1 MRGVPGS
8 ILGSGV
14 DFSEPLLQW
23 RPTWGLPGMLKHL
36 EITPQVN
43 LYTQWKFEDEFQ
55 FGGGVCNPAMV
66 ELVPRLYYLAIELA
80 FMATW

>member
-1 MRGVPGS
+1 VLVLSRHRASFYGDVVEHRTAMRGVPGS

-14 DFSEPLLQW
+14 DYSEPLLQ
-23 RPTWGLPGMLKHL
+23 
-36 EITPQVN
+36 
-43 LYTQWKFEDEFQ
+43 
-55 FGGGVCNPAMV
+55 CNPAMV